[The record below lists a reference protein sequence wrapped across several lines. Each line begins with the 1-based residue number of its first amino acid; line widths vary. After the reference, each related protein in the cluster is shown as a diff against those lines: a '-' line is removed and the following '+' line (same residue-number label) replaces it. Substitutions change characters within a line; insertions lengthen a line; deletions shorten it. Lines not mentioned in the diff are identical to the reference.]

1 MRKIMQADTFVGETI
16 MVTSSFN
23 QDNFEGLF
31 LLPLNG
37 ASGLGS
43 KGNASNTLVAPFNM
57 YIDSITIINI
67 SGETSI
73 ENVVIRIIK
82 NKQTLR
88 DMIFTDVGN
97 ANRPGAFIS
106 RQNIGVSINVLDTV
120 SFEIDTNEGA
130 WKEAI
135 FTIMFKKQI

>member
-1 MRKIMQADTFVGETI
+1 MQADTFVGETI

-37 ASGLGS
+37 SSGLGS

-73 ENVVIRIIK
+73 ENVGIRIIK
-82 NKQTLR
+82 NKRPSR

-106 RQNIGVSINVLDTV
+106 RQNIGVSINLLDTV

-135 FTIMFKKQI
+135 FTITFKKQIQKL

>member
-1 MRKIMQADTFVGETI
+1 MQADTFVGETI

-23 QDNFEGLF
+23 QDEFLGLF

-37 ASGLGS
+37 ASKLGS

-82 NKQTLR
+82 NKRPSR
-88 DMIFTDVGN
+88 DIILTDVGN

-106 RQNIGVSINVLDTV
+106 RQNIGVSINLLDTV

-135 FTIMFKKQI
+135 FTITFKKQIQKL

>member
-1 MRKIMQADTFVGETI
+1 MQADTFVGETI

-73 ENVVIRIIK
+73 ENVGIRIIK
-82 NKQTLR
+82 NKQPLR
-88 DMIFTDVGN
+88 DRISTDVGN

-106 RQNIGVSINVLDTV
+106 RQNIGVSINLLDTV
-120 SFEIDTNEGA
+120 SFEIDTNKGA

-135 FTIMFKKQI
+135 FTITFKKQIQKL